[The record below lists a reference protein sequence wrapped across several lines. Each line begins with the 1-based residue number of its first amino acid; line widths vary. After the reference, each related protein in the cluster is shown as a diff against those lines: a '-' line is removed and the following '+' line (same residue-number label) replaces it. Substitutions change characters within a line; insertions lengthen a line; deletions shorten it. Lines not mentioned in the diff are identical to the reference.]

1 MSQEKDSGTEWMQKL
16 WRPAMGWMYM
26 LICLLDMAVFPVLW
40 SILQAVMHVPITQW
54 NPLTLQGAGLFHIAM
69 GAVLGISAFGRT
81 QEKLAGTAAN
91 PTSTTSTQ
99 NMNMTG
105 NTAGGFGS
113 NSGGMGGGGF
123 GGGMGAGGF
132 GGGMGSST
140 GGFGGAGNG
149 GFGSTSSTPAFGTS
163 QAGGFGSTSGFGSS
177 TPTGSFG
184 SSTPAATGNFGTTS
198 GLGNTPSS
206 MAPTAKITPALDPS
220 DPPARNT
227 RSDIQNS

>member
-1 MSQEKDSGTEWMQKL
+1 MAEENVVGKKKDEDWMQKK

-26 LICLLDMAVFPVLW
+26 VVCFFDMVIFPILWALIQTVQHQQLV
-40 SILQAVMHVPITQW
+40 QW

-123 GGGMGAGGF
+123 GGG
-132 GGGMGSST
+132 ST

-149 GFGSTSSTPAFGTS
+149 GFGSTSSTPAFGAPQAGGFGGGGVSSPAPTS
-163 QAGGFGSTSGFGSS
+163 MSGAGAGAGGFGSTS
-177 TPTGSFG
+177 TP
-184 SSTPAATGNFGTTS
+184 TPAAVNPV
-198 GLGNTPSS
+198 LHP
-206 MAPTAKITPALDPS
+206 D
-220 DPPARNT
+220 DPPTRNT
-227 RSDIQNS
+227 RND

>member
-1 MSQEKDSGTEWMQKL
+1 MAEEKKKDEDWMQKK

-26 LICLLDMAVFPVLW
+26 VVCFFDMVIFPILWALIQTVQHQQLV
-40 SILQAVMHVPITQW
+40 QW

-113 NSGGMGGGGF
+113 NSGGMGGGMG
-123 GGGMGAGGF
+123 GGGMGGGGF
-132 GGGMGSST
+132 GGGST

-149 GFGSTSSTPAFGTS
+149 GFGSTSSTPAFGAPQAGGFGGGGVSSPAPTS
-163 QAGGFGSTSGFGSS
+163 MSGAGAGGFGSTS
-177 TPTGSFG
+177 TP
-184 SSTPAATGNFGTTS
+184 TPAAVNPV
-198 GLGNTPSS
+198 LHP
-206 MAPTAKITPALDPS
+206 D
-220 DPPARNT
+220 DPPTRNT
-227 RSDIQNS
+227 RNDL